1 MQDEVTTRK
10 LDDRN
15 EDFYLVGQMLGLS
28 PRGIEDAVGQ
38 YRHNGNNLFS
48 PAFSEVADDNAE
60 LTTLRAERDRL
71 APFEKL
77 YAQDDF
83 DRMDREFFLQQ
94 LESLGIE
101 VTRRTDGNLRTRS
114 TRNARAEKA
123 EAERDRMREALNL
136 VLGWSEA
143 YPVDVFPQQDLTLA
157 EKVLKKAGISMS
169 AMHGNWARHLIEN
182 LGKIA
187 DAALNPPEEKP

>member
-1 MQDEVTTRK
+1 MQDEVKLPPLEPTEADWDRYHALTDEEWAIL
-10 LDDRN
+10 LDDESPR
-15 EDFYLVGQMLGLS
+15 ELIVGQFCRERQLLAALAA
-28 PRGIEDAVGQ
+28 IA
-38 YRHNGNNLFS
+38 
-48 PAFSEVADDNAE
+48 
-60 LTTLRAERDRL
+60 TLRAERDRL

-123 EAERDRMREALNL
+123 EAERDRMREALEQAE
-136 VLGWSEA
+136 VVVAAKG
-143 YPVDVFPQQDLTLA
+143 LTGTA
-157 EKVLKKAGISMS
+157 SMI
-169 AMHGNWARHLIEN
+169 R
-182 LGKIA
+182 
-187 DAALNPPEEKP
+187 AALNPPEEKP